1 MNNAVLL
8 IAHAPLASALREA
21 ALHVFPDAAADIAA
35 LDVQASAA
43 PEDTLAQAHAAQAQ
57 LGGRPLLV
65 LADCFGA
72 TPCNLARE
80 AMAGTPHVLLAGV
93 NLPMLLRAVTYRA
106 EPMDTLV
113 ERALAGGSQG
123 LMKVALA
130 APQNQTRRTLDDQA
144 RYHHQQ

>member
-1 MNNAVLL
+1 MTRILL
-8 IAHAPLASALREA
+8 IAHAPLAQAL
-21 ALHVFPDAAADIAA
+21 LDCVHHVFPDAGEAVSAVDVDAA
-35 LDVQASAA
+35 LSREASLGRIENA
-43 PEDTLAQAHAAQAQ
+43 LGQ
-57 LGGRPLLV
+57 LGPESALV
-65 LADCFGA
+65 LTDIFGA

-106 EPMDTLV
+106 EPMDVLV
-113 ERALAGGSQG
+113 ERALVGGSQG
-123 LMKVALA
+123 LMKVALT

>member
-1 MNNAVLL
+1 MTRILL
-8 IAHAPLASALREA
+8 IAHAPLAQAL
-21 ALHVFPDAAADIAA
+21 LDCVHHVFPDAGEAVSAVDVDAA
-35 LDVQASAA
+35 LSREASLGRIENA
-43 PEDTLAQAHAAQAQ
+43 LGQ
-57 LGGRPLLV
+57 LGPESALV
-65 LADCFGA
+65 LTDIFGA

-123 LMKVALA
+123 LMKVALT

>member
-1 MNNAVLL
+1 MTRILL
-8 IAHAPLASALREA
+8 IAHAPLAQAL
-21 ALHVFPDAAADIAA
+21 LDCVHHVFPDASHAVSAVDVDAA
-35 LDVQASAA
+35 LTREASLGCIENA
-43 PEDTLAQAHAAQAQ
+43 LGQ
-57 LGGRPLLV
+57 LGTEPALV
-65 LADCFGA
+65 LTDIFGA

-123 LMKVALA
+123 LMKVALT

>member
-1 MNNAVLL
+1 MTRILL
-8 IAHAPLASALREA
+8 IAHAPLAQAL
-21 ALHVFPDAAADIAA
+21 LDCVHHVFPDAGEAVSAVDVDAA
-35 LDVQASAA
+35 LSREASLGRIENA
-43 PEDTLAQAHAAQAQ
+43 LGQ
-57 LGGRPLLV
+57 LGPEPALV
-65 LADCFGA
+65 LTDIFGA

-106 EPMDTLV
+106 EPMEVLI
-113 ERALAGGSQG
+113 ERAMAGGSQG
-123 LMKVALA
+123 IMKVALS